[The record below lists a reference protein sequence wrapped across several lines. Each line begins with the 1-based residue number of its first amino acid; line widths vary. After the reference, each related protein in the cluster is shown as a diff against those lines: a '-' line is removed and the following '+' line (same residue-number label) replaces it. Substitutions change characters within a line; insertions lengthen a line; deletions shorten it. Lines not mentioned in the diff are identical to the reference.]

1 VGNGLGDTRKEYTD
15 LLHIYWPIGVAVFVI
30 VVAAVVFAVVRYRSD
45 GDEYPR
51 GRDSNKVLEAGYALF
66 LACVVAVLL
75 YFTYDTMNKTQASS
89 PRAAELVKV
98 TGARWNWR
106 FEYPR
111 HGIVRQ
117 GTNKRPPTLF
127 VPAGTPIQFRGTALD
142 VIHSFW
148 IPDERFKRDVF
159 PRRTTTWVMRFDRT
173 GFHREGGEC
182 AEFCGLLHTTMDFN
196 VDVLRPAEFSRWVR
210 DARAEAAR

>member
-1 VGNGLGDTRKEYTD
+1 
-15 LLHIYWPIGVAVFVI
+15 
-30 VVAAVVFAVVRYRSD
+30 
-45 GDEYPR
+45 
-51 GRDSNKVLEAGYALF
+51 
-66 LACVVAVLL
+66 
-75 YFTYDTMNKTQASS
+75 
-89 PRAAELVKV
+89 
-98 TGARWNWR
+98 
-106 FEYPR
+106 
-111 HGIVRQ
+111 
-117 GTNKRPPTLF
+117 

-159 PRRTTTWVMRFDRT
+159 PRRTTTWVMRFDQP

-196 VDVLRPAEFSRWVR
+196 VDVLSSAEFRRWVS